1 MISLRYHIVS
11 LVAVFLALALGIVVG
26 STVLQ
31 EDGLGPARHQQQ
43 VRQQSERNS
52 RENVALKQEISRL
65 QSFGTTVLPELV
77 QDRLK
82 GRSVVLVDTDKV
94 DSGMRDAVRKVLE
107 DAGAEVDGQ
116 ITFADERLALGAEAD
131 RTALARLLA
140 VEDGGTAEALRGELV
155 NKLAARLAT
164 STALPQE
171 DARRTSTCH
180 RPPGRRLPRRPEAVP
195 APGLRDRPV
204 PPPGPHCSSCSA
216 RPRPPP
222 RRWPRTPSSSP
233 WPTRSRPRPAARWPG
248 ARRPPSPSRPPGS
261 APCATTRRSA
271 AGSPASTRSTP
282 STASSPWS
290 RPSRTASS
298 GPRGP
303 VRHQGRRLRLS
314 RGGPRPVSAGDVL
327 ALMPAER

>member
-1 MISLRYHIVS
+1 VISLRYHIVS

-31 EDGLGPARHQQQ
+31 EGTVSVLRATSEQ

-107 DAGAEVDGQ
+107 DAGARVDGQ
-116 ITFADERLALGAEAD
+116 ITFADDRLALGAEAD

-171 DARRTSTCH
+171 DARRTSDMLTGLQDADFLADLKLSQPLASGTDPFP
-180 RPPGRRLPRRPEAVP
+180 RQGSLFVLLGPAATATTAVAPNAFLVPLADQVSTQTGGPVAGGEAAAVPQQTSWIRALRDDPAVSRRVSGIDSVDTIYGQLALVEALEDSVQRLPAGQYGIKAGASGLLPE
-195 APGLRDRPV
+195 RTE
-204 PPPGPHCSSCSA
+204 SS
-216 RPRPPP
+216 
-222 RRWPRTPSSSP
+222 
-233 WPTRSRPRPAARWPG
+233 
-248 ARRPPSPSRPPGS
+248 
-261 APCATTRRSA
+261 
-271 AGSPASTRSTP
+271 
-282 STASSPWS
+282 
-290 RPSRTASS
+290 
-298 GPRGP
+298 
-303 VRHQGRRLRLS
+303 
-314 RGGPRPVSAGDVL
+314 
-327 ALMPAER
+327 